1 MLEFL
6 GQWSFFIKEYKN
18 IIFLKY
24 FGYQYSS
31 AKYNNLHYSAYPFTR
46 EHSIVHSSSSQFNA
60 CILINRSIMST
71 QIID

>member
-46 EHSIVHSSSSQFNA
+46 EHSIVHS
-60 CILINRSIMST
+60 
-71 QIID
+71 